1 MPVKNPFATNLLHDI
16 IEEIEL
22 DKDDDDL
29 FREKMKR
36 SIVGTFGQPEHGVW
50 MLALLMVHG
59 RMFQSI
65 NTGNAQTYALSGGQD
80 FVNAVADMV
89 YDVLP
94 DVYHRAVDLA
104 KSGEFRPI
112 QT

>member
-1 MPVKNPFATNLLHDI
+1 
-16 IEEIEL
+16 
-22 DKDDDDL
+22 
-29 FREKMKR
+29 
-36 SIVGTFGQPEHGVW
+36 
-50 MLALLMVHG
+50 
-59 RMFQSI
+59 MFQSI